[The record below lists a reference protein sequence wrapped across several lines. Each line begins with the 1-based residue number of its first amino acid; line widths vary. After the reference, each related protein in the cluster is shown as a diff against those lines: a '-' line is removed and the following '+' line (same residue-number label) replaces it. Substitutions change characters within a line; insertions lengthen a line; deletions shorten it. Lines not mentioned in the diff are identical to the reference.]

1 MSVHF
6 SSKRLDWTTPVDLFN
21 KLDSIY
27 NFDLDVAA
35 SEENALCNFFYT
47 EEDDGLSKSWAG
59 RRVWCNPPYGRE
71 IRAWTRKA
79 AAEAEHAK
87 FIVMLVPART
97 DTIWW
102 HEAIQTARAV
112 YLKGRLKFG
121 GQKNAAPFPSALLIW
136 DGLR

>member
-6 SSKRLDWTTPVDLFN
+6 SSKRLDWTTPTDLFN
-21 KLDSIY
+21 KLDEIY
-27 NFDLDVAA
+27 HFDLDAAA

-47 EEDDGLSKSWAG
+47 KETNGLAHSWAG
-59 RRVWCNPPYGRE
+59 QRVWCNPPYGKGIRE
-71 IRAWTRKA
+71 WTRKA
-79 AAEAEHAK
+79 SAEAEGAK
-87 FIVMLVPART
+87 LIVMLVPART

-102 HEAIQTARAV
+102 HEAVATARVV

-136 DGLR
+136 DGIR

>member
-27 NFDLDVAA
+27 YFDLDAAA

-47 EEDDGLSKSWAG
+47 EETNGLAHSWAG
-59 RRVWCNPPYGRE
+59 KRVWCNPPYGRE

-79 AAEAEHAK
+79 AAESLQATL
-87 FIVMLVPART
+87 IVMLVPART

-102 HEAIQTARAV
+102 HEVIKTARVV